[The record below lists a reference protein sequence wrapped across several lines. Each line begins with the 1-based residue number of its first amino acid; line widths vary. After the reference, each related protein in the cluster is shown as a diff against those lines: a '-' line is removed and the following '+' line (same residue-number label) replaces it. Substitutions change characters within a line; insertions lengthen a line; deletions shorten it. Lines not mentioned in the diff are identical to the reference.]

1 MYNCI
6 LEAKNITKSYIKNKK
21 ILDNINLKLEKG
33 KTLGI
38 VGESGSGKSTLLRIL
53 CGLEKSDSGQILFKK
68 QDITSLKGENLR
80 IHRKNIQMIFQDSLS
95 AFHPRIKAW
104 QAVTE
109 PIRNYN
115 HFSKYELKSKAIE
128 LFNCVNL
135 PLELLENYPNQ
146 MSGGQRQRLA
156 IARALALEPQI
167 LLCDEATSALDV
179 RIQAQIIKLLA
190 DIQRQRNLSI
200 IFVCHDLA
208 LVKSISH
215 NIIVMNSGH
224 VVEYLSS
231 DNLITQ
237 VNDEYTKS
245 LLNAS
250 FFINY

>member
-1 MYNCI
+1 
-6 LEAKNITKSYIKNKK
+6 
-21 ILDNINLKLEKG
+21 
-33 KTLGI
+33 
-38 VGESGSGKSTLLRIL
+38 
-53 CGLEKSDSGQILFKK
+53 
-68 QDITSLKGENLR
+68 
-80 IHRKNIQMIFQDSLS
+80 MIFQDSLS

-104 QAVTE
+104 QAITE

-128 LFNCVNL
+128 LFNYVNL

-179 RIQAQIIKLLA
+179 RIQAQIMQLLA